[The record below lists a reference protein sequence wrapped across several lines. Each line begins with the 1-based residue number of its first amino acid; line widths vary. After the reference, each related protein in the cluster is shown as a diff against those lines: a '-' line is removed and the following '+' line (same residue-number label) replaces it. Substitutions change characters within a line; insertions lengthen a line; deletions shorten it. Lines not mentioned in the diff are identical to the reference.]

1 MSKKLI
7 SLFIALCFL
16 MISVTVFAQQKE
28 IMKPGV
34 ISPAFKAKIDP
45 AGLKIGAIESILI
58 RVETQKL
65 ITDKDSE
72 DLGKTMYEYAE
83 AMKAALDEA
92 LKDAEEAAKS
102 KGEKGSTESLKSF
115 EDTAKA
121 HEARLKGIERKTKAI
136 EGQLKMGTIRL
147 DKPLLQKM
155 APVEMKEFRKFLSP
169 EGNRQMEKMHP
180 DLFKPGVPMKP
191 GASLNLI
198 EMSQLADNVQG
209 FCSSLPE
216 NISNFL
222 VSPAEAALAA
232 GCIGPCIAKKW
243 SECFAC
249 IAGKG
254 PDAIKAWNTFLSC
267 WNGCGTCWKPW
278 NWWCK
283 AKCLAK
289 FIVKLA

>member
-1 MSKKLI
+1 MSKKLFSLLVAI
-7 SLFIALCFL
+7 SFL
-16 MISVTVFAQQKE
+16 LIGVTVFAQQKE

-45 AGLKIGAIESILI
+45 AGLKLGAIESILS

-83 AMKAALDEA
+83 AMKVALDEA

-102 KGEKGSTESLKSF
+102 KGEKGSIESLKSF

-121 HEARLKGIERKTKAI
+121 HEGKLKGIETKTKTI
-136 EGQLKMGTIRL
+136 QDQLKIGTIRL

-155 APVEMKEFRKFLSP
+155 TPVERKEFRKFLAP
-169 EGNRQMEKMHP
+169 QGIKEMEKLHP
-180 DLFKPGVPMKP
+180 DLFKPVEKP
-191 GASLNLI
+191 GASIELI
-198 EMSQLADNVQG
+198 EVTRIADNVQG

-216 NISNFL
+216 EISNFL
-222 VSPAEAALAA
+222 VTPAEAALAA

-243 SECFAC
+243 SECAAC

-254 PDAIKAWNTFLSC
+254 PEARAAWNTFVSC
-267 WNGCGTCWKPW
+267 WNGCGKCWKPW
-278 NWWCK
+278 TWWCK
-283 AKCLAK
+283 TKCLAK
-289 FIVKLA
+289 LIVKLA